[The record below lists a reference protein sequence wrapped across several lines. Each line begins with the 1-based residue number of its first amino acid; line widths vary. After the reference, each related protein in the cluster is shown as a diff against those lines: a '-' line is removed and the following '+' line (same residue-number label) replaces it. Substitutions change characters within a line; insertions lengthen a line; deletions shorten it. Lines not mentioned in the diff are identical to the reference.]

1 MKLADCFTRDNPRKV
16 ISLKD
21 EHRDSWLRD
30 AIYEAHGGL
39 LPDDWVYEECYAA
52 CEAIDDEV
60 LVPGTDC
67 IHEYADG
74 RVDVYTS
81 VLFHWAA
88 DHCTSAVFANAEAEA
103 ADYGVAEAADT
114 NNRLGLIQYC
124 AIARIAQTML
134 DAYEENGGG
143 ANEETEEEAVT

>member
-21 EHRDSWLRD
+21 EHRDGWLKD
-30 AIYEAHGGL
+30 AIYAAHNGQ

-52 CEAIDDEV
+52 CEAIDESSLTAED
-60 LVPGTDC
+60 G
-67 IHEYADG
+67 IHDFADS

-81 VLFHWAA
+81 VRFHWAA
-88 DHCTSAVFANAEAEA
+88 DHCLSTLFADAEAEA
-103 ADYGVAEAADT
+103 VDLGGADDEAVSDL
-114 NNRLGLIQYC
+114 LGRIQYC

-134 DAYEENGGG
+134 SAYEENG
-143 ANEETEEEAVT
+143 ADETETTKEVSP

>member
-16 ISLKD
+16 ISLK
-21 EHRDSWLRD
+21 EEFHDSWLRD

-39 LPDDWVYEECYAA
+39 LPDDWVYEECFAA
-52 CEAIDDEV
+52 CEAIDEENLSAADGSV
-60 LVPGTDC
+60 
-67 IHEYADG
+67 HEYADA

-88 DHCTSAVFANAEAEA
+88 DHCTSNVFANAEAEA
-103 ADYGVAEAADT
+103 EDLGVKDAEDT
-114 NNRLGLIQYC
+114 NARLGLIQFC

-134 DAYEENGGG
+134 DAYEENGASEKE
-143 ANEETEEEAVT
+143 ANEGATT

>member
-21 EHRDSWLRD
+21 EHRDSWLKD

-52 CEAIDDEV
+52 CQAIDDENLSGSDGV
-60 LVPGTDC
+60 
-67 IHEYADG
+67 HEFADG

-88 DHCTSAVFANAEAEA
+88 DHCTSNVFANAEAA
-103 ADYGVAEAADT
+103 ALDLGVNETADT
-114 NNRLGLIQYC
+114 NDRLSLIQYC
-124 AIARIAQTML
+124 AIAQIAETML
-134 DAYEENGGG
+134 AAYE
-143 ANEETEEEAVT
+143 ANRAETDQFIAEARED